1 MSLCLFNLYIEYVHA
16 KSTPWTIA
24 SQAPLSM
31 GFPRQEYWSGLPFP
45 SSGDLPNQGI
55 KPESP
60 ALQGR
65 FFTIEPPGNIQY
77 MVVITISFIVSTFS
91 SCSSKKKEWLLYPG
105 DLCYWTSITDVLFF
119 SSSYLPFFFLTL
131 SSDHSFPLTSSTP

>member
-1 MSLCLFNLYIEYVHA
+1 MGYNFNFKRCLINSKYSICCLVA
-16 KSTPWTIA
+16 KTLLRPHGLVC
-24 SQAPLSM
+24 QAPLSM

-77 MVVITISFIVSTFS
+77 MVVITMSFIVSTFS
-91 SCSSKKKEWLLYPG
+91 SCSSKKKTSGCYTQVISATGRLL
-105 DLCYWTSITDVLFF
+105 LM
-119 SSSYLPFFFLTL
+119 SSSSLHPTFLF
-131 SSDHSFPLTSSTP
+131 SF